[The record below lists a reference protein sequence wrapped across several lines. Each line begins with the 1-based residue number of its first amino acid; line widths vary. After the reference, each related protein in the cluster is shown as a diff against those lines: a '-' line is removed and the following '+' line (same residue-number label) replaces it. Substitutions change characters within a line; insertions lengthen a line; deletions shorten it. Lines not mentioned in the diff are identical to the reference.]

1 MQIVNIRIYS
11 QVLMR
16 QPMGWTVCYKSAAPV
31 PVVSARAL
39 ARNLLRR

>member
-1 MQIVNIRIYS
+1 MQIVNIRIHS
-11 QVLMR
+11 QVPMHR
-16 QPMGWTVCYKSAAPV
+16 PMGCTVCYKSAAPV